1 MLPYTPMLF
10 MGQEFAAS
18 SRFYY
23 FTDHKDDLGRQ
34 ITEGRRR
41 EAAEMEHLRDARQ
54 QSEIPDPQALET
66 FLESKLNQSES
77 DEGMGKQMFDLHQ
90 ELLALRR
97 RDEVLRRQDRQHM
110 RAIAASEQLLL
121 VHLQHGREE
130 RLIVANFGVAI
141 DAMPASA
148 GVPRDLLRR
157 QWRTVISTEE
167 RRFGGSD
174 ERLRFDPG
182 LVSLPPYTVAWL
194 EAHRRAIPG
203 RVLDAVSGVIERIRA
218 RR

>member
-1 MLPYTPMLF
+1 
-10 MGQEFAAS
+10 
-18 SRFYY
+18 
-23 FTDHKDDLGRQ
+23 
-34 ITEGRRR
+34 R

-66 FLESKLNQSES
+66 FLESKLNLSERG
-77 DEGMGKQMFDLHQ
+77 EGIGKQLFDLHG

-121 VHLQHGREE
+121 VHLHHGREE

-141 DAMPASA
+141 DAMPLAA
-148 GVPRDLLRR
+148 GVPRDLMRR
-157 QWRTVISTEE
+157 QWRTVMSTEE

-174 ERLRFDPG
+174 ERLRFDAG
-182 LVSLPPYTVAWL
+182 LVSLSPYTVAWL
-194 EAHRRAIPG
+194 EARPRALPR
-203 RVLDAVSGVIERIRA
+203 RVLDALSSVIDRIRQ